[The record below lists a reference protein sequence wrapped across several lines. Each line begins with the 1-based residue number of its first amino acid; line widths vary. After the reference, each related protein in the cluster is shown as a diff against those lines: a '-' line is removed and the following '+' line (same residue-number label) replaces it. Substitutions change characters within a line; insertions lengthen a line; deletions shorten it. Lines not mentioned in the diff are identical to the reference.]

1 MCAFILPVLTLLCR
15 KIVPLTDSDHHVLAC
30 FVDEADDE
38 GYRQAVQEMSELIL
52 QARSHAV
59 WKKKER
65 NHKRGA
71 FPALARGISYG
82 KGQPEPMRLGGEK
95 QEVMQD
101 LLQHNCFCRVAG
113 FQSAAL
119 ATWFPR
125 CYKEALHQKQQLHA
139 LRPKLQFNFDNSVYS
154 CMTVNFGPWTWTY
167 IHTDSKNDPCLPCA
181 VTSGGKYNWKL
192 GGHMVLWD
200 FGIVLEF
207 LPGTTIL
214 LSSAF
219 LHHLNI
225 PVSMGETRVS
235 VTQYTAGSIR
245 RWLEYGGR
253 TEEAFEVED
262 PEAYAVEMARHSSR
276 WMEAMSMYSTIE
288 ELKAGLQ

>member
-113 FQSAAL
+113 FQSG
-119 ATWFPR
+119 
-125 CYKEALHQKQQLHA
+125 QSS
-139 LRPKLQFNFDNSVYS
+139 D
-154 CMTVNFGPWTWTY
+154 
-167 IHTDSKNDPCLPCA
+167 IHPACI
-181 VTSGGKYNWKL
+181 
-192 GGHMVLWD
+192 
-200 FGIVLEF
+200 F
-207 LPGTTIL
+207 
-214 LSSAF
+214 
-219 LHHLNI
+219 
-225 PVSMGETRVS
+225 
-235 VTQYTAGSIR
+235 
-245 RWLEYGGR
+245 
-253 TEEAFEVED
+253 
-262 PEAYAVEMARHSSR
+262 
-276 WMEAMSMYSTIE
+276 
-288 ELKAGLQ
+288 